1 MRCYS
6 LDTDLHTSAE
16 AGDPGSVSVSGLRYP
31 GGQGRGQPVYPVLP
45 PGLYMTQG
53 GQPQPQHTGLLSGD
67 HPLSDGIFWEIDLTF
82 CFSVSNDSDSV
93 SEQDQEQDVKHNIQ

>member
-45 PGLYMTQG
+45 PGLYTAHTLTQG
-53 GQPQPQHTGLLSGD
+53 GQPQPQHTGLLSGE
-67 HPLSDGIFWEIDLTF
+67 HSQPRT
-82 CFSVSNDSDSV
+82 
-93 SEQDQEQDVKHNIQ
+93 Q